1 MKQSLFHL
9 LFLIQFVQLTVSPL
23 SSKGLCLCF
32 AQKEKKLRNHH
43 KSLRINKGNL
53 KLEIGKSNE
62 LLSLPVRSR
71 WRRNEY

>member
-32 AQKEKKLRNHH
+32 AQKDARPFQLKHQLRNHH

-53 KLEIGKSNE
+53 K
-62 LLSLPVRSR
+62 
-71 WRRNEY
+71 